1 MTMKKHIYFSD
12 FGSWHAF
19 QQKVGSWLAF
29 QQKGGIKK
37 REDYKHF
44 GMHTLCE
51 NEIEQNGVSGAGDQY
66 LYPAAGADSD
76 DDQCRLRKMM
86 TSASWERWW
95 PEEDEK
101 SNYFWIWGAHMQSR
115 LEENKIKSWE
125 YGFQEPN
132 LFSGTTKSDGME
144 QRGGSKAEYQNLYPN
159 AAPIFVQYLLLA
171 TPKLDLDCRILK
183 CMWAPEICLRLTP
196 QICLGF
202 TFFRNICFGNASPL
216 LKYGFKKNGN
226 TRFLKFFVLGMHV
239 SSWNPDF

>member
-37 REDYKHF
+37 KGEDYKHF

-95 PEEDEK
+95 PEKDEK
-101 SNYFWIWGAHMQSR
+101 SNKF
-115 LEENKIKSWE
+115 LD
-125 YGFQEPN
+125 
-132 LFSGTTKSDGME
+132 L
-144 QRGGSKAEYQNLYPN
+144 GGSHAIQAWRK
-159 AAPIFVQYLLLA
+159 
-171 TPKLDLDCRILK
+171 
-183 CMWAPEICLRLTP
+183 
-196 QICLGF
+196 
-202 TFFRNICFGNASPL
+202 
-216 LKYGFKKNGN
+216 
-226 TRFLKFFVLGMHV
+226 
-239 SSWNPDF
+239 

>member
-1 MTMKKHIYFSD
+1 
-12 FGSWHAF
+12 
-19 QQKVGSWLAF
+19 
-29 QQKGGIKK
+29 
-37 REDYKHF
+37 
-44 GMHTLCE
+44 MHTLCE
-51 NEIEQNGVSGAGDQY
+51 NEIEQNAVLGAGDQY

-95 PEEDEK
+95 PEKDEK

-159 AAPIFVQYLLLA
+159 AAPIFVHYLLLV
-171 TPKLDLDCRILK
+171 TPKLDLDCRIWNACEHLK
-183 CMWAPEICLRLTP
+183 SACDWPPKSAWDLPFSEIFVLEMQVRYWNTVSKKREHA
-196 QICLGF
+196 
-202 TFFRNICFGNASPL
+202 FFEIFCFGNACQL
-216 LKYGFKKNGN
+216 LKSRFFKKRN
-226 TRFLKFFVLGMHV
+226 TRGRMEYRWSFDLMRTLWLPRGLPRISRRCQHYI
-239 SSWNPDF
+239 